1 MRVKLISTLWL
12 ALLLGGCAVATTDTV
27 VTMPALKT
35 NNSDTASAVDAETTN
50 LPTTVAVLPFSN
62 QSDSEFAYAVVRQ
75 TMYNHF
81 ASTNYRWLH
90 WQDVDQRLQLAGLES
105 DAALDDMSSQQ
116 LSELLGV
123 DGLIYG
129 EITHYNKTFAGIYAQ
144 VAVGVQLKFVSAD
157 GDVLWEVK
165 DVQRSHAG
173 GVSSSPVG
181 LILNALASAKHIY
194 GDLNLYRAAD
204 ELGRDLAKDMPQ
216 PEALGQRARPTITTL
231 VHSGVGQYLKYGDTL
246 NIAMEGDAGLK
257 AAAYIEGIG
266 VIDLTETNPGE
277 YSGSITLDKKHN
289 VTDAAVVG
297 RLQDA
302 YAQTSSWVSPY
313 GLLNVDNIPPSA
325 VTGLQVIAQDSSVV
339 LDWDPASATDI
350 ASYQIELSATET
362 GPAVETRTSPDS
374 EINLTGLSNFE
385 TTYVSVMAIDKAGN
399 VGAPVQ
405 IPVTT
410 SPDSRFAAASN
421 ITGDLPAVIRGVQK
435 LSAANSPYT
444 LRSNVRIATD
454 GVLLVAPG
462 VEVLVSP
469 GARLTVLGEMHTFGD
484 VSVKGANGQDFAEFL
499 VVRSALPVSLK
510 GLSITGAGIP
520 IQIKAGAPLI
530 EGSRFEACA
539 FNCMTID
546 GTSRPV
552 IRNSVFSGAKT
563 SGVVVSGQAQPV
575 FKANQFLNNEPF
587 HLQNSSTYEIDARDN
602 NWQPAAS
609 NMTVLGNVK
618 F

>member
-90 WQDVDQRLQLAGLES
+90 WQDVDQRLQLAGIES